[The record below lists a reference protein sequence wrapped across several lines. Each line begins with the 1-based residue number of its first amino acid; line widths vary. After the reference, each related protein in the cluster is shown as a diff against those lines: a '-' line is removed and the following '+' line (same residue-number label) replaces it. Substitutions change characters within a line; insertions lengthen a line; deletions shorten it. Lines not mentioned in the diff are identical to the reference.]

1 MFYVKVVYVRS
12 IENHKIYLTNV
23 VYSIYSAK
31 EGGFFVLKIELNLI
45 LLYARSFG
53 YHYFSIFNILS

>member
-23 VYSIYSAK
+23 VYSTYSAK
-31 EGGFFVLKIELNLI
+31 EGFFFCIKNRVESDFTLCTWFWLS
-45 LLYARSFG
+45 LLF
-53 YHYFSIFNILS
+53 HF